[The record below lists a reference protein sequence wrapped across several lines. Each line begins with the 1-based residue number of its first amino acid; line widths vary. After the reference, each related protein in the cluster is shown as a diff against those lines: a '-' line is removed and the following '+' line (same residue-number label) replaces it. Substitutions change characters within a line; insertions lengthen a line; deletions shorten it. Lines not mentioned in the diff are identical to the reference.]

1 MLGIIKSTVIQW
13 KADTANWLRRNV
25 KQRRGRTAILH
36 APFALTLAIATLA
49 IWGVGMVILPMPA
62 ALAESPQS
70 FTSDDIQTFET
81 LKADAIRASQ
91 AGDFEAA
98 ESYWSQLIEAFPD
111 SAALWSNRGNV
122 RASQNK
128 LDEAL
133 SDYNEA
139 TRLAPLEPDP
149 YLNRGA
155 TLEALGRWDEA
166 IADYN
171 KVLDLNPD
179 DVAAFNN
186 RGNAKAGKGD
196 WDGAIDDYT
205 RAMELDSS
213 FLLAQINY
221 DLALYETG
229 DTHKAIQN
237 LKGLARKYPRF
248 ADARAALTAA
258 LWDQGLQGEAE
269 SNWVAAY
276 GLDRRYRDTDWLSQ
290 VRRWPPSL
298 VNALDRFLKLE
309 AQRSTPLT
317 LGALG

>member
-1 MLGIIKSTVIQW
+1 MPVILTIVGIMNFKAVQW
-13 KADTANWLRRNV
+13 LKTRVA
-25 KQRRGRTAILH
+25 
-36 APFALTLAIATLA
+36 APFSLYTVTVRVIHKALGNLVLGLVIWMVAIA
-49 IWGVGMVILPMPA
+49 GLPCFQ
-62 ALAESPQS
+62 ALAESSPA
-70 FTSDDIQTFET
+70 FAADNIQAFES
-81 LKADAIRASQ
+81 LKADAIRATQS
-91 AGDFEAA
+91 GDFATA
-98 ESYWSQLIEAFPD
+98 EMYWSQLIDAFPD
-111 SAALWSNRGNV
+111 NAALLSNRGNV

-133 SDYNEA
+133 ADYNQA
-139 TRLAPLEPDP
+139 VDLAPLEADP

-171 KVLDLNPD
+171 QVLKIDPD

-186 RGNAKAGKGD
+186 RGNAEAGKGN
-196 WDGAIDDYT
+196 WDEAIADYM
-205 RAMELDSS
+205 RAMEIDSG

-229 DTHKAIQN
+229 ETGKAIQN

-276 GLDRRYRDTDWLSQ
+276 GLDRRYRDTDWLLHI
-290 VRRWPPSL
+290 RRWPPSL
-298 VNALDRFLKLE
+298 VRALDRFLKIE
-309 AQRSTPLT
+309 AMIPD
-317 LGALG
+317 GIGMG